1 LGFRALYPEKA
12 FGVEEIMR
20 VSRFSSFGT
29 LLLLALLLP
38 LSSQAQFGRVIRA
51 VKSVKTSIDSAK
63 AVVDT
68 TKTAVSSGKAAVS
81 DATNGSLTV
90 DSAPD
95 SSNGKQGGG
104 SKGAGGKA
112 GASGPSASAAATG
125 TTGTAGAP
133 NKRKGQLTSTAAVS
147 KTGTSAGGSATGQ
160 GRTASAPA
168 QLSITEPVYAQFA
181 RGAAVQ
187 RALLKANPKDQA
199 GALAAALSAS
209 GLNKTDYS
217 ILRSRVGL
225 YYAYAQSNTLENA
238 AGVISAP
245 ELAVLNAHKS
255 DVLQLMQP

>member
-1 LGFRALYPEKA
+1 
-12 FGVEEIMR
+12 MR
-20 VSRFSSFGT
+20 VPRFSSFGT
-29 LLLLALLLP
+29 LLLLALLFP
-38 LSSQAQFGRVIRA
+38 ASSQAQFGRVIRA

-68 TKTAVSSGKAAVS
+68 TKTAVSSGKAAVA

-95 SSNGKQGGG
+95 SSNGKHGG

-133 NKRKGQLTSTAAVS
+133 NKRKGQPTSTAAVS
-147 KTGTSAGGSATGQ
+147 KTGTSAGGSAAGQ